1 MGWGEMIKE
10 SRDNS
15 NVQKPSSQNIRC
27 YRYTFSFFSLVIP
40 PISLNVHTPI
50 SICACV
56 HTRAHT
62 RTHTSLENKHG
73 HESVLS
79 LHLCSPSSSPPM
91 DPEVATSLTGV
102 CKLTKESLKS
112 MDNISMNKFHSPV

>member
-56 HTRAHT
+56 HTR
-62 RTHTSLENKHG
+62 THTLLLRINMDMN
-73 HESVLS
+73 
-79 LHLCSPSSSPPM
+79 LCSVCTFAVPPHL
-91 DPEVATSLTGV
+91 PLWTQ
-102 CKLTKESLKS
+102 K
-112 MDNISMNKFHSPV
+112 